1 MKRYIGFLPSLVL
14 VLAFGACKNENKNS
28 DHIIEGK
35 IERDQLSIVTKVPGK
50 IEKILVS
57 EGQHVRKGDTLI
69 MLEIPEVTAKEEQA
83 KGALDAAEAQYEMAR
98 KGATD
103 GQLKQLN
110 AKVAGLKE
118 QLDFAEKSLNRL
130 SNLLRDSLVPQQ
142 KYDEVYA
149 KYQGAKNQYIA
160 AQAELSDVRNGA
172 RVEQQ
177 RMALG
182 QKERALGAVN
192 EVSIAAKERFLIAPQ
207 DMTVESINLKVGEL
221 ALAGYA
227 IVNGYLDETTYFR
240 FTLTEKKMAALRQ
253 GAEVNVRI
261 PYKDNQVVK
270 GSVSYIKALNSYAN
284 IATAYPDF
292 DQQES
297 LFEIKVVPTDKNAAR
312 ELLTKSNATLDI
324 SSMATK

>member
-1 MKRYIGFLPSLVL
+1 MKRYTFFLPVFLLTV
-14 VLAFGACKNENKNS
+14 VACKNEKKNT

-35 IERDQLSIVTKVPGK
+35 VERDQLSVVTKVPGK

-57 EGQHVRKGDTLI
+57 EGQHVLKGDTLI
-69 MLEIPEVTAKEEQA
+69 ILQIPEVAAKEEQA
-83 KGALDAAEAQYEMAR
+83 KGALDAAQAQYNMAK

-103 GQLKQLN
+103 GQIKQLN

-118 QLDFAEKSLNRL
+118 QLDFAEKSLKRL
-130 SNLLRDSLVPQQ
+130 SNLLQDSLVPQQ

-160 AQAELSDVRNGA
+160 AVAELHDVQNGA

-177 RMALG
+177 QMALG

-192 EVSIAAKERFLIAPQ
+192 EVSIAAQERFLLAPQ
-207 DMTVESINLKVGEL
+207 DMTIESINLKVGEL

-227 IVNGYLDETTYFR
+227 IVAGYLDESTYFR
-240 FTLTEKKMAALRQ
+240 FTLPEKKIANLKPNMQ
-253 GAEVNVRI
+253 VDIRI
-261 PYKDNQVVK
+261 PYKDNLVIKAQVAT
-270 GSVSYIKALNSYAN
+270 IKALNSYAN

-297 LFEIKVVPTDKNAAR
+297 LFEIKVVPVDRMGAKDI
-312 ELLTKSNATLDI
+312 LTKSNARLDLNTTH
-324 SSMATK
+324 AQ

>member
-1 MKRYIGFLPSLVL
+1 MKRYTFFLPVFLLTV
-14 VLAFGACKNENKNS
+14 VACKNEKKNT

-35 IERDQLSIVTKVPGK
+35 VERDQLSVVTKVPGK

-57 EGQHVRKGDTLI
+57 EGQHVLKGDTLI
-69 MLEIPEVTAKEEQA
+69 ILQIPEVAAKEEQA
-83 KGALDAAEAQYEMAR
+83 KGALDAAQAQYNMAK

-103 GQLKQLN
+103 GQIKQLN

-118 QLDFAEKSLNRL
+118 QLDFAEKSLKRL
-130 SNLLRDSLVPQQ
+130 SNLLQDSLVPQQ

-160 AQAELSDVRNGA
+160 AVAELHDVQNGA

-177 RMALG
+177 QMALG

-192 EVSIAAKERFLIAPQ
+192 EVSIAAQERFLIAPQ
-207 DMTVESINLKVGEL
+207 DMTIESINLKVGEL

-227 IVNGYLDETTYFR
+227 IVAGYLDETTYFR
-240 FTLTEKKMAALRQ
+240 FTLPEQKIANLKPNMQ
-253 GAEVNVRI
+253 VDIRI
-261 PYKDNQVVK
+261 PYKDNLVIKAQVAT
-270 GSVSYIKALNSYAN
+270 IKALNSYAN

-297 LFEIKVVPTDKNAAR
+297 LFEIKVVPVDRIGAKDI
-312 ELLTKSNATLDI
+312 LTKSNARLDLNTI
-324 SSMATK
+324 HAQ